1 MTGKRAETNRNE
13 TNGRECF
20 PSGPAYFGHIEKS
33 GCLFN
38 RSTHHRNIPDK
49 TRGKHIMK
57 TLFAKSHRLSM
68 GVDPLIHHE
77 NRVQTQKN
85 SDKM

>member
-1 MTGKRAETNRNE
+1 MVVNA
-13 TNGRECF
+13 
-20 PSGPAYFGHIEKS
+20 SQVVQHILDTSKNL
-33 GCLFN
+33 GAF
-38 RSTHHRNIPDK
+38 STHHRNIPDK

-57 TLFAKSHRLSM
+57 TLFAKSHRLST

-77 NRVQTQKN
+77 NRVHTQKN